1 MEKNRRKIIIRITL
15 GLLIVAA
22 IVYGFWPQAIPVQT
36 ATVERAPLQV
46 IVEEEGETRVTDR
59 YIITSP
65 LAAHVRRIGLKA
77 GDTVEEGQAL
87 AQLDPPQ
94 PAILD
99 SRTLAGASARV
110 ESAEAML
117 EQAETAANRAVNE
130 RDRIER
136 LAAGGSATQQALDL
150 AVADAN
156 QAIAARNTAQAELA
170 AARAA
175 LGRGTTASSAG
186 EIVRS
191 PVSGRIL
198 AVHRQ
203 SEGHINPGEPIME
216 IGDTGNLE
224 IRVEIRSQD
233 AVRIQPGTRV
243 IIDQWGGDHELEAVV
258 RRVEPQGF
266 TVISALGVE
275 EKRVLVISDFAAP
288 AEERE
293 SLGSGF
299 RVLAR
304 FVIWEDEDVLQV
316 PTGALYRTGNGWGV
330 FTAENGTAVMK
341 EVTLGHR
348 AGLAAQV
355 ISGLSEGDIVITH
368 PDNAI
373 ADGVRIRTD

>member
-36 ATVERAPLQV
+36 ATIERGPLQV
-46 IVEEEGETRVTDR
+46 IVEEEGETYVTDR

-65 LAAHVRRIGLKA
+65 LTAHVRRISLKA
-77 GDTVEEGQAL
+77 GDLVEKGQAL

-117 EQAETAANRAVNE
+117 GQAETAANRAVNE

-175 LGRGTTASSAG
+175 LGRGTAASSG
-186 EIVRS
+186 SEIVRS

-243 IIDQWGGDHELEAVV
+243 IIDQWGGEHELEAVV

-275 EKRVLVISDFAAP
+275 EKRVLVVSDFVTT

-299 RVLAR
+299 RVLTR
-304 FVIWEDEDVLQV
+304 FVIWEDKDVLQV
-316 PTGALYRTGNGWGV
+316 PTGALFRTGNGWGV

>member
-1 MEKNRRKIIIRITL
+1 MEKNRRKIIIRVTMV
-15 GLLIVAA
+15 LLIVAA

-46 IVEEEGETRVTDR
+46 IVEEEGETRVTER

-65 LAAHVRRIGLKA
+65 LAASVRRIGLKA
-77 GDTVEEGQAL
+77 GDMVEQGQAL

-99 SRTLAGASARV
+99 SRSHAGARARV

-117 EQAETAANRAVNE
+117 EQAEAAANRAINE

-136 LAAGGSATQQALDL
+136 LAAGGSATQQAVDM

-175 LGRGTTASSAG
+175 LGQGTASSSAG

-198 AVHRQ
+198 TVHRQ

-224 IRVEIRSQD
+224 IRVDILSQD
-233 AVRIQPGTRV
+233 AVRVQPGTRV

-258 RRVEPQGF
+258 RQVEPQGF

-275 EKRVLVISDFAAP
+275 EKRVLVVSDFVTP

-316 PTGALYRTGNGWGV
+316 PTGALFRTGNGWGV

-355 ISGLSEGDIVITH
+355 LSGLSEGEIVITH
-368 PDNAI
+368 PDNAV
-373 ADGVRIRTD
+373 ADGARIRTD

>member
-1 MEKNRRKIIIRITL
+1 MKKNRRKIIIRITL

-36 ATVERAPLQV
+36 ATVERGPLQV
-46 IVEEEGETRVTDR
+46 IVEEEGETYVTDR

-65 LAAHVRRIGLKA
+65 LAAHIRRIGLKA
-77 GDTVEEGQAL
+77 GDMVEQGQAL

-99 SRTLAGASARV
+99 SRTLAGARARV
-110 ESAEAML
+110 ESAESKL
-117 EQAETAANRAVNE
+117 GQAETAANRAINE

-150 AVADAN
+150 AIADAN
-156 QAIAARNTAQAELA
+156 QAMAARNTAQAELA

-175 LGRGTTASSAG
+175 LGRGTASSSAG

-224 IRVEIRSQD
+224 IRVEVRSQD

-243 IIDQWGGDHELEAVV
+243 IIDQWGGEHELEAVV

-275 EKRVLVISDFAAP
+275 EKRVLVISDFVTP
-288 AEERE
+288 AEQRE
-293 SLGSGF
+293 TLGSGF

-304 FVIWEDEDVLQV
+304 FVIWEDVDVLQV
-316 PTGALYRTGNGWGV
+316 PTGALFRTGNGWAV
-330 FTAENGTAVMK
+330 FTTENGKAVKK
-341 EVTLGHR
+341 EVNLGHR

-368 PDNAI
+368 PDNSI
-373 ADGVRIRTD
+373 ADGVRIRAD

>member
-1 MEKNRRKIIIRITL
+1 MEKNRRKIIIRVTMV
-15 GLLIVAA
+15 LLIVAA

-46 IVEEEGETRVTDR
+46 IVEEEGETRVTER

-65 LAAHVRRIGLKA
+65 LAASVRRIGLKA
-77 GDTVEEGQAL
+77 GDMVEQGQAL

-99 SRTLAGASARV
+99 SRSHAGARARV

-117 EQAETAANRAVNE
+117 EQAEAAANRAINE

-136 LAAGGSATQQALDL
+136 LAAGGSATQQAVDM

-175 LGRGTTASSAG
+175 LGQGTASSSAG

-198 AVHRQ
+198 TVHRQ

-224 IRVEIRSQD
+224 IRVDILSQD
-233 AVRIQPGTRV
+233 AVRVQPGTRV

-258 RRVEPQGF
+258 RQVEPQGF

-275 EKRVLVISDFAAP
+275 EKRVLVVSDFITP

-316 PTGALYRTGNGWGV
+316 PTGALFRTGNGWGV

-355 ISGLSEGDIVITH
+355 LSGLSEGEIVITH
-368 PDNAI
+368 PDNAV
-373 ADGVRIRTD
+373 ADGARIRTD

>member
-1 MEKNRRKIIIRITL
+1 MEKNRRKIIIRVTL

-36 ATVERAPLQV
+36 AGVERGPLQV

-77 GDTVEEGQAL
+77 GDMVDQGQAL

-99 SRTLAGASARV
+99 SRTLAGARARV
-110 ESAEAML
+110 ESAESML
-117 EQAETAANRAVNE
+117 GQAETAANRAVNE

-150 AVADAN
+150 AIADAN

-175 LGRGTTASSAG
+175 LGSGTAASSSG

-224 IRVEIRSQD
+224 IRVEVRSQD

-275 EKRVLVISDFAAP
+275 EKRVLVVSDFVTT

-293 SLGSGF
+293 ALGSGF

-316 PTGALYRTGNGWGV
+316 PTGALFRTGNGWAA
-330 FTAENGTAVMK
+330 FTAENGKAVKK

-368 PDNAI
+368 PDNSI

>member
-1 MEKNRRKIIIRITL
+1 MEKNRRKIIIRVTMV
-15 GLLIVAA
+15 LLIVAA

-46 IVEEEGETRVTDR
+46 IVEEEGETRVTER

-65 LAAHVRRIGLKA
+65 LAASVRRIGLKA
-77 GDTVEEGQAL
+77 GDMVEQGQAL

-99 SRTLAGASARV
+99 SRSHAGARARV

-117 EQAETAANRAVNE
+117 EQAEAAANRAINE

-136 LAAGGSATQQALDL
+136 LAAGGSATQQAVDM

-175 LGRGTTASSAG
+175 LGQGTASSSAG

-198 AVHRQ
+198 TVHRQ

-224 IRVEIRSQD
+224 IRVDILSQD
-233 AVRIQPGTRV
+233 AVRVQPGTRV

-275 EKRVLVISDFAAP
+275 EKRVLVVSDFVTP

-316 PTGALYRTGNGWGV
+316 PTGALFRTGNGWGV

-355 ISGLSEGDIVITH
+355 LSGLSEGEIVITH
-368 PDNAI
+368 PDNAV
-373 ADGVRIRTD
+373 ADGARIRTD

>member
-1 MEKNRRKIIIRITL
+1 MEKNRRKIIFRVTL

-36 ATVERAPLQV
+36 ATVERGPLQV
-46 IVEEEGETRVTDR
+46 IVEEEGETRVTER

-65 LAAHVRRIGLKA
+65 LAAHVRRIGLNA
-77 GDTVEEGQAL
+77 GDLVEQGQPL

-99 SRTLAGASARV
+99 ARTLAGARARV
-110 ESAEAML
+110 ESAESML
-117 EQAETAANRAVNE
+117 GQAETAANRAVNE

-175 LGRGTTASSAG
+175 LGRGTAASSAG
-186 EIVRS
+186 ETVRS

-224 IRVEIRSQD
+224 IRVEVRSQD
-233 AVRIQPGTRV
+233 AVRIQPGTRI
-243 IIDQWGGDHELEAVV
+243 IIDQWGGDHDLQAVV

-275 EKRVLVISDFAAP
+275 EKRVLVISDFVTP

-299 RVLAR
+299 RVLSR

-316 PTGALYRTGNGWGV
+316 PTGALFRTGNGWGV

>member
-99 SRTLAGASARV
+99 ARTLAGASARV

>member
-1 MEKNRRKIIIRITL
+1 MEKNRRKIITRVTL
-15 GLLIVAA
+15 VLLISAA
-22 IVYGFWPQAIPVQT
+22 IVYGFWPEAIPVQT
-36 ATVERAPLQV
+36 ATAERAPLQV
-46 IVEEEGETRVTDR
+46 IIEEEGETHVTER

-65 LAAHVRRIGLKA
+65 LAAHVRRIDLKA
-77 GDTVEEGQAL
+77 GDLVERGEPL

-99 SRTLAGASARV
+99 SRSHAGARARV

-117 EQAETAANRAVNE
+117 EQAETAANRAINE

-136 LAAGGSATQQALDL
+136 LAAAGSATQQALEL
-150 AVADAN
+150 AIADAN
-156 QAIAARNTAQAELA
+156 LAIAARNTARAELA

-175 LGRGTTASSAG
+175 LGQGTASASAG
-186 EIVRS
+186 ETLRA

-203 SEGHINPGEPIME
+203 SEGHINPGEPLME

-224 IRVEIRSQD
+224 IRVDVRSQD

-243 IIDQWGGDHELEAVV
+243 IIDQWGGENELEAVV

-275 EKRVLVISDFAAP
+275 EKRVLVISDFVTS

-316 PTGALYRTGNGWGV
+316 PTGALFRTGNGWAV
-330 FTAENGTAVMK
+330 FTAENGRAVQK

-355 ISGLSEGDIVITH
+355 TSGLSEGDIVITH